1 MFSVS
6 EYIQLCTYVYE
17 MASHRKIYRKYQ
29 MNIEAAWRF
38 LSNIFI

>member
-6 EYIQLCTYVYE
+6 EYIQLQTIYE
-17 MASHRKIYRKYQ
+17 MASHRKIYMKYE
-29 MNIEAAWRF
+29 MNKGEVWRF